1 MSPNPLNDSTPQK
14 QVSVT
19 FNLYDDASVHE
30 KLTVMTKLEA
40 VFDDER
46 NPDIHTTLDDFLQ
59 LGYSYEFTLRE
70 LPHDPTVEPVT
81 ERGDR

>member
-30 KLTVMTKLEA
+30 KLTVMTKLE
-40 VFDDER
+40 
-46 NPDIHTTLDDFLQ
+46 DFLQ
-59 LGYSYEFTLRE
+59 LGYSYELTLRE